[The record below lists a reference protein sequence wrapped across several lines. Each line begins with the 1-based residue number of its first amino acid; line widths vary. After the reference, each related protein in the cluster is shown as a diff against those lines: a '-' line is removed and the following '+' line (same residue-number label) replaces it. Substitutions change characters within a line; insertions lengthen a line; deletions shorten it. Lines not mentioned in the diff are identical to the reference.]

1 MGLQPAVLINTD
13 VNTFRKEL
21 NLAQWA
27 HRLVRENTH
36 RPDLIVLKHAQDFHN
51 RAQKRQSTTW
61 TKDPAL
67 VLAKRG
73 NDVVGGYAVI
83 DGELLGLWG
92 FGLGD
97 WLVRGAIKD
106 GATHLDCF
114 DGWLPKFYQR
124 NGFRE
129 TLREPNYNKGGPSVV
144 FMRLRP

>member
-13 VNTFRKEL
+13 VNTFRREL

-27 HRLVRENTH
+27 HPLVHANTH
-36 RPDLIVLKHAQDFHN
+36 RPDLIVMKHAIDHH
-51 RAQKRQSTTW
+51 KRLKGDLSTKW

-73 NDVVGGYAVI
+73 NDVVGGYAVV

-92 FGLGD
+92 FGIGD
-97 WLVRGAIKD
+97 WLVRAAVRD

-114 DGWLPKFYQR
+114 DGWLPQFYKH

-129 TLREPNYNKGGPSVV
+129 TLREPNYNRGGPSVV
-144 FMRLRP
+144 FMRAQP